1 MKPKSGA
8 ALRIRSRLSPKYV
21 LKVALLAAMYVAV
34 ARLGLQLDPVG
45 RFATFVWPPTGL
57 SLAAL
62 LLFGRNLWPGIFLG
76 AAVVNLWTGAPLFVA
91 AGIALGNTLE
101 AVVGEY
107 ALRHIPGFRLSLDRL
122 VDALGLVGV
131 ALGST
136 LVSATIGVLSL
147 YAGGLV
153 TGAHFGETWSAWWQG
168 DVLGDLVVAPF
179 LLSWASARWYK
190 ASGRRAAEAAGLAA
204 VLVGAS
210 LVLLGGDIA
219 GTGALSAFQQPTTLL
234 PVLIWVALRFGTQGA
249 SAATLVVSTVA
260 VWTTALGRGPFI
272 RPELHQSL
280 AVLQAFMSV
289 VAVTCLVLA
298 AVVDERLRVER
309 ERMELVHRERVVRA
323 YADEMLQRQRRG
335 EGGGA
340 S

>member
-1 MKPKSGA
+1 
-8 ALRIRSRLSPKYV
+8 
-21 LKVALLAAMYVAV
+21 V

-76 AAVVNLWTGAPLFVA
+76 AAVVNVWTGAPPLVA

-101 AVVGEY
+101 AVLGEY
-107 ALRHIPGFRLSLDRL
+107 ALSKIPGFRLSLDRL
-122 VDALGLVGV
+122 VDGLGLVGV
-131 ALGST
+131 ALTST
-136 LVSATIGVLSL
+136 VVSATIGVASL
-147 YAGGLV
+147 YAGGII

-179 LLSWASARWYK
+179 LLTWASARWHK
-190 ASGRRAAEAAGLAA
+190 ASGRRAAEAAALAA
-204 VLVGAS
+204 VLIGAS
-210 LVLLGGDIA
+210 LVLLGGDA
-219 GTGALSAFQQPTTLL
+219 SGKSALSAFQQPTTLL
-234 PVLIWVALRFGTQGA
+234 PVLIWVTLRFGTQGA

-272 RPELHQSL
+272 RSELHESL

-289 VAVTCLVLA
+289 VAVTGLVLA
-298 AVVDERLRVER
+298 AVTSERLRVVR
-309 ERMELVHRERVVRA
+309 ERRELIHRERVVRA
-323 YADEMLQRQRRG
+323 YAEEMQRQRRG
-335 EGGGA
+335 EGTAPGD
-340 S
+340 SIQT

>member
-1 MKPKSGA
+1 M
-8 ALRIRSRLSPKYV
+8 
-21 LKVALLAAMYVAV
+21 

-62 LLFGRNLWPGIFLG
+62 LLFGRNLWPGIFIG
-76 AAVVNLWTGAPLFVA
+76 AAVINLWTGAPPLVA

-101 AVVGEY
+101 AVLGEY
-107 ALRHIPGFRLSLDRL
+107 VLRHIPGFRLSLDRL
-122 VDALGLVGV
+122 VDTLALIGV
-131 ALGST
+131 ALTST
-136 LVSATIGVLSL
+136 LMSATIGVASL
-147 YAGGLV
+147 YAGGLIA
-153 TGAHFGETWSAWWQG
+153 GAHFGETWSAWWQG

-179 LLSWASARWYK
+179 LLTWASARWYK
-190 ASGRRAAEAAGLAA
+190 ASARRAAEAAALAA

-210 LVLLGGDIA
+210 LVLLGGDSA
-219 GTGALSAFQQPTTLL
+219 GTSALSAFRQPTTLL
-234 PVLIWVALRFGTQGA
+234 PVLIWAALRFGTQGA

-260 VWTTALGRGPFI
+260 VWTTALGQGPFI
-272 RPELHQSL
+272 RVELHQSL

-298 AVVDERLRVER
+298 AITGERLRVER
-309 ERMELVHRERVVRA
+309 ERRELVHRERVVRA
-323 YADEMLQRQRRG
+323 YAEEMQRQRRA
-335 EGGGA
+335 EGK

>member
-1 MKPKSGA
+1 M
-8 ALRIRSRLSPKYV
+8 
-21 LKVALLAAMYVAV
+21 LAATYVAV

-76 AAVVNLWTGAPLFVA
+76 AAVVNVWTGAPPLVA

-101 AVVGEY
+101 AVLGEY

-122 VDALGLVGV
+122 IDALALVGV
-131 ALGST
+131 ALAST
-136 LVSATIGVLSL
+136 LVSATIGVSSL
-147 YAGGLV
+147 VAGGLIA
-153 TGAHFGETWSAWWQG
+153 GAQFGETWLAWWQG

-179 LLSWASARWYK
+179 LLTWASARWYK
-190 ASGRRAAEAAGLAA
+190 ASGRRAAEAAALAA

-210 LVLLGGDIA
+210 LLLLGGDSA
-219 GTGALSAFQQPTTLL
+219 GNSALSAFRQPTTLL
-234 PVLIWVALRFGTQGA
+234 PVLIWVTLRFGTQGA

-260 VWTTALGRGPFI
+260 VWTTALGQGPFI
-272 RPELHQSL
+272 RSELHQSL

-298 AVVDERLRVER
+298 AITGERLRVER
-309 ERMELVHRERVVRA
+309 ERRELIHRERVVRA
-323 YADEMLQRQRRG
+323 YAEEMQRQRRA
-335 EGGGA
+335 EGTN
-340 S
+340 